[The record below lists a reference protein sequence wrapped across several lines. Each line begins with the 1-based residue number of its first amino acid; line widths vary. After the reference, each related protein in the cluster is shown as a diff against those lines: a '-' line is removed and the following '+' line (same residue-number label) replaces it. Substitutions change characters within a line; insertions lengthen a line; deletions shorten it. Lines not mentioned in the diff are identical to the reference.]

1 MFWCVWRER
10 RTRWLRCLHLQSKSK
25 EIRSTT
31 AARTL
36 LVTSQPAISSSGKQQ
51 TGSSTFGGCCS
62 ISHSFIS
69 NAFVT
74 IRHTTLAIYC
84 PKYGGELGFLSLFSS
99 ALQYTQCSKIPKKCD
114 LGEFVLLVPRVKI
127 NIFKQIMKPL
137 LHTFIIALFLSF
149 LHHFA

>member
-69 NAFVT
+69 NAFCHNSTHYSSQSQSTVQNME
-74 IRHTTLAIYC
+74 
-84 PKYGGELGFLSLFSS
+84 GELGFLSLFWPWSS
-99 ALQYTQCSKIPKKCD
+99 MPVMENSN
-114 LGEFVLLVPRVKI
+114 LLFCFCHLEIVFSENSR
-127 NIFKQIMKPL
+127 F
-137 LHTFIIALFLSF
+137 
-149 LHHFA
+149 